1 MGSRMNW
8 AGVRDRDR
16 IRKHGG
22 ETVKGKTLGSAAV
35 PSVPAEMPQHP
46 RRGKTLVEPVV
57 VERFWANRQH
67 DAFVITLSTYKGHN
81 LVDLRKHAMDASG
94 RLVPTPKGV
103 ALKVTRLRDLAKAV
117 NKAVARAVELGLID
131 EAGE

>member
-16 IRKHGG
+16 VRKHGG
-22 ETVKGKTLGSAAV
+22 ETVNGKALGQAAV
-35 PSVPAEMPQHP
+35 PSAPAGAPP
-46 RRGKTLVEPVV
+46 PARRGKTLVEPVI

-81 LVDLRKHAMDASG
+81 LVDLRKHGMDASG
-94 RLVPTPKGV
+94 RLVPTTKGV
-103 ALKVTRLRDLAKAV
+103 ALRVTRLRDLAKAV

-131 EAGE
+131 EARE